1 MCLDDLPQPRLVGA
15 LDVDLAASGAV
26 VPGTACY
33 TRSHAAAFGVTP
45 TVPFGSY

>member
-1 MCLDDLPQPRLVGA
+1 MCLDDLPQPRLLGA
-15 LDVDLAASGAV
+15 LDGDRAM

-45 TVPFGSY
+45 TVPFGSYWN